1 MHEMEYS
8 YLYLHFADMK
18 KPIIK
23 LISKIVQNSD
33 SLLKV
38 LLLDYKEEF
47 DLIQYNFY
55 HPNSNETEIAKS
67 IHKDELDSNNLVPD

>member
-1 MHEMEYS
+1 M
-8 YLYLHFADMK
+8 
-18 KPIIK
+18 
-23 LISKIVQNSD
+23 
-33 SLLKV
+33 V